1 MTGAL
6 DDHRLACGAGVELV
20 RATGHGRR
28 RRRIVLAV
36 AAVAALF
43 ALPASVLPRTLPAHT
58 LGGPARPEPARL
70 HRPRSPYEAW
80 LVVCIPPRYV
90 AGVRTARGVVL
101 LWAARRQDGTQCT
114 GIEAAFGDADVVR
127 LKLARRTI
135 AGNGITC
142 GSGPSPID
150 SGNVGLTNG
159 QGQGSVHVEYGQV
172 PARVQAL
179 RVTFEDGHSQAVI
192 PEHGWVVVAFE
203 QGSRRPGHR
212 PILEQAL
219 DARDHL
225 LATKRLNPWDYGG
238 KEPPLPALDGPGST
252 LLATVPTPS
261 GSAQLRLSAP
271 GRAWQRQQCWGVI
284 LDRRSTPVFCSYPA
298 ALDPRVP
305 RPPTN
310 NLFLWGPSFPGLVI
324 AIATR
329 ADHAWL
335 VAADHSVRPGRIL
348 RLTLAGSPE
357 LVIAASARRGR
368 QALAGI
374 VTSRH
379 GRIAGALLMASRRP
393 TTTAPCFLAAP
404 SAGAP
409 PATAAC
415 RALMATARRA
425 TGLS

>member
-1 MTGAL
+1 M
-6 DDHRLACGAGVELV
+6 
-20 RATGHGRR
+20 
-28 RRRIVLAV
+28 VLA
-36 AAVAALF
+36 AAAAAALL
-43 ALPASVLPRTLPAHT
+43 ALPASVLPRTFPEHA
-58 LGGPARPEPARL
+58 LGGPADPSLRDYIGRVLGARAG
-70 HRPRSPYEAW
+70 SSFAS
-80 LVVCIPPRYV
+80 PPRYV
-90 AGVRTARGVVL
+90 AGVRTTRGMVL

-127 LKLARRTI
+127 LELAGRTI
-135 AGNGITC
+135 ADNGITC
-142 GSGPSPID
+142 GSAPSPID
-150 SGNVGLTNG
+150 SGDVGLANG
-159 QGQGSVHVEYGQV
+159 QGLGSVHVEYGQV
-172 PARVQAL
+172 PARVHAV
-179 RVTFEDGHSQAVI
+179 RVTFEDGHSQVVI
-192 PEHGWVVVAFE
+192 PERGWLIVAFE

-219 DARDHL
+219 DARDHP
-225 LATKRLNPWDYGG
+225 LATKRLDPWDYGG

-252 LLATVPTPS
+252 LLANVPTPS
-261 GSAQLRLSAP
+261 GAAQLRLSAP

-284 LDRRSTPVFCSYPA
+284 LDRRSTPVYCSYPA
-298 ALDPRVP
+298 AFDPRVP
-305 RPPTN
+305 PPPTN

-324 AIATR
+324 AIATG

-335 VAADHSVRPGRIL
+335 VAADHAVRPGRVL
-348 RLTLAGSPE
+348 RLTLAGLPQ
-357 LVIAASARRGR
+357 LVIAAPTRRGR

-374 VTSRH
+374 VTSRD

-393 TTTAPCFLAAP
+393 DITTTAPCFLAAP